1 MSLKCVITSN
11 TSFNIVAIPQV
22 KVNKLLVV
30 LRFLNNLIPRKQKND

>member
-1 MSLKCVITSN
+1 MSLKYVIISN

-30 LRFLNNLIPRKQKND
+30 LRFLNNLIPREQKK